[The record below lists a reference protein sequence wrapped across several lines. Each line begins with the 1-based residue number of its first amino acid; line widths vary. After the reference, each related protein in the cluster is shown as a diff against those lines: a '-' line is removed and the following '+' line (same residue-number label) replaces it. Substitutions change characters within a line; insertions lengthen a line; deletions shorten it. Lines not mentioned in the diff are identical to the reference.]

1 MCRTWG
7 CIMGNKR
14 ETQVRFVMLM
24 MEPHQATGRWVSI
37 QMIMDRLEV
46 SRATAYRCIQ
56 RGTEGGMPLVMD
68 SDDPGFNQNFVPL
81 GVRCNFVTAARGKD
95 AQTNERR
102 QIRVMA
108 HKMLHKRV
116 DGSTAAEPGKFR
128 K

>member
-1 MCRTWG
+1 
-7 CIMGNKR
+7 MGNKR
-14 ETQVRFVMLM
+14 ETQIRFVMLM
-24 MEPHQATGRWVSI
+24 MEPHRSTGGWVSI

-95 AQTNERR
+95 AKTNERR

-108 HKMLHKRV
+108 QNT
-116 DGSTAAEPGKFR
+116 SQSC
-128 K
+128 